1 MAERLSDLA
10 AQIES
15 VRQLEAVVT
24 AMRGIAASRAQSGRA
39 LLPGVAAYTQVVS
52 RAIGEA
58 LSLAPAERAR
68 AASERSRHRGL
79 VLFCAEQGF
88 VGAFNERMLDSAAGE
103 TPETTLL
110 LVGTRGAMLARER
123 GMAPAWTA
131 PMATSAAAVPH
142 LASRLAETLYARIS
156 DDGLAFVDM
165 IYSRTA
171 ASGGIEIE
179 RRSLL
184 PLDFGHFRRPI
195 ERRVPLT
202 NLTPSLLLERLAS
215 EYVFAQLCQAAM
227 LAFEAENE
235 ARMLAMGAARTNIE
249 AKLDTL
255 HRRERQYRQQEITAE
270 ILELATGAEALSR
283 SPHRKRVAR
292 PDEPT

>member
-24 AMRGIAASRAQSGRA
+24 AMRGIAASRAQSGRV
-39 LLPGVAAYTQVVS
+39 LLPGIDAYTRVVS

-58 LSLAPAERAR
+58 LSLMPGDGAPPPRERA
-68 AASERSRHRGL
+68 AGRGL

-88 VGAFNERMLDSAAGE
+88 VGAFSERVLAKAAGE
-103 TPETTLL
+103 PADTTLL

-123 GMAPAWTA
+123 GMVPVWTS
-131 PMATSAAAVPH
+131 PMVTSAAAVPH
-142 LASRLAETLYARIS
+142 LASRLAETLYASIS
-156 DDGLAFVDM
+156 DDGLAFVD
-165 IYSRTA
+165 IVYSRTS
-171 ASGGIEIE
+171 ASGGIDIE

-184 PLDFGHFRRPI
+184 PLDFGQFRRPI

-202 NLTPSLLLERLAS
+202 NLAPSLLLERLAS

-227 LAFEAENE
+227 QAFEAENE

-249 AKLDTL
+249 SKLDML
-255 HRRERQYRQQEITAE
+255 HRREWQYRQQEITAE

-283 SPHRKRVAR
+283 GRL
-292 PDEPT
+292 